1 MFEILLWI
9 TDAKDKFLNRLS
21 VTSHYQN
28 ISANPYWSVIN
39 NSLNNKIILTIPPL
53 SFNTTLISDFKQKV
67 NLFNSFF
74 SLSRYTDW

>member
-21 VTSHYQN
+21 VTLHYPN

-74 SLSRYTDW
+74 PLSRYTDW